1 LDRTNRAFA
10 SVIENQRSKIEN
22 HMHHL
27 LETWFTWVLTG
38 GYTGIIVLMA
48 MESSIFPVP
57 SEIVI
62 PPAAF
67 LAAQGKLSF
76 TGVVLA
82 GTLGSYLGSAITYW
96 ASRLIG
102 RPLIV
107 KYGRFVLITPKK
119 LERAERWLA
128 RYEAGGIFFARL
140 LPVVRHLISIPAGI
154 VRMNFGLFSLMTITG
169 SAIWCYILA
178 YLGEKAYRV
187 EPQLLT
193 DPEALVHFIHG
204 QSTWILVVV
213 AVFAALYILS
223 MRLSKPPQE
232 HGNGG

>member
-1 LDRTNRAFA
+1 
-10 SVIENQRSKIEN
+10 
-22 HMHHL
+22 MHHL
-27 LETWFTWVLTG
+27 LETWFSWVLTG

-82 GTLGSYLGSAITYW
+82 GTFGSYLGSAITYW

-107 KYGRFVLITPKK
+107 KYGRFALLTPKK
-119 LERAERWLA
+119 LERAEDWLA

-193 DPEALVHFIHG
+193 DPEALVRFIHG

-223 MRLSKPPQE
+223 MRLSKPPQK
-232 HGNGG
+232 HPNRG

>member
-1 LDRTNRAFA
+1 
-10 SVIENQRSKIEN
+10 
-22 HMHHL
+22 MHHL

-107 KYGRFVLITPKK
+107 KYGRFVLLTPKK

-178 YLGEKAYRV
+178 YLGQKAYRV

-193 DPEALVHFIHG
+193 DPEALVRFIHG

-213 AVFAALYILS
+213 AAFAALYILS
-223 MRLSKPPQE
+223 MRLSKPPQK
-232 HGNGG
+232 HLNGV

>member
-1 LDRTNRAFA
+1 
-10 SVIENQRSKIEN
+10 
-22 HMHHL
+22 MHHL

-107 KYGRFVLITPKK
+107 KYGRFVFLTPKK
-119 LERAERWLA
+119 LERAEHWLA
-128 RYEAGGIFFARL
+128 RYEAGGVFFFPL
-140 LPVVRHLISIPAGI
+140 LPVLGPLLFISAG
-154 VRMNFGLFSLMTITG
+154 V
-169 SAIWCYILA
+169 
-178 YLGEKAYRV
+178 
-187 EPQLLT
+187 
-193 DPEALVHFIHG
+193 
-204 QSTWILVVV
+204 
-213 AVFAALYILS
+213 
-223 MRLSKPPQE
+223 
-232 HGNGG
+232 

>member
-1 LDRTNRAFA
+1 
-10 SVIENQRSKIEN
+10 
-22 HMHHL
+22 MHHL
-27 LETWFTWVLTG
+27 LETWFSWVLTG
-38 GYTGIIVLMA
+38 GYLGIIVLMA

-76 TGVVLA
+76 TGVVVA
-82 GTLGSYLGSAITYW
+82 GTLGSYLGSAITYS

-107 KYGRFVLITPKK
+107 KYGRFVFVSTKK
-119 LERAERWLA
+119 LEQAEQWLA
-128 RYEAGGIFFARL
+128 RYEAGGVFFARL

-154 VRMNFGLFSLMTITG
+154 VRMNFGVFSLVTIAG
-169 SAIWCYILA
+169 SALWCWILA
-178 YLGEKAYRV
+178 YLGDKAYRL

-193 DPEALVHFIHG
+193 SPEALEHFIRQ
-204 QSTWILVVV
+204 QSKGILLLI
-213 AVFAALYILS
+213 AVFAGLYMLAL
-223 MRLSKPPQE
+223 RLMKPR
-232 HGNGG
+232 GGA

>member
-1 LDRTNRAFA
+1 MRLDIERFLDFA
-10 SVIENQRSKIEN
+10 RNDN
-22 HMHHL
+22 MHHL
-27 LETWFTWVLTG
+27 LETWFHWVLTG
-38 GYTGIIVLMA
+38 GYVGIIVLMA

-82 GTLGSYLGSAITYW
+82 GVLGSYLGSAITYW

-107 KYGRFVLITPKK
+107 KYGRFVLVTPKK
-119 LERAERWLA
+119 LEQAEQWLA
-128 RYEAGGIFFARL
+128 RYEAAGVFFARL

-154 VRMNFGLFSLMTITG
+154 VRMNFGLFSFVTIAG
-169 SAIWCYILA
+169 SALWCWILA
-178 YLGEKAYRV
+178 YLGDKAYRI
-187 EPQLLT
+187 EPELLT
-193 DPEALVHFIHG
+193 SPDALVRFIHG
-204 QSTWILVVV
+204 QSKGILLVV
-213 AVFAALYILS
+213 ALFAALYMLGL
-223 MRLSKPPQE
+223 RLMKPRS
-232 HGNGG
+232 GA

>member
-1 LDRTNRAFA
+1 
-10 SVIENQRSKIEN
+10 
-22 HMHHL
+22 MHHL
-27 LETWFTWVLTG
+27 LETWFSWVLTG
-38 GYTGIIVLMA
+38 GYLGIIVLMA

-76 TGVVLA
+76 TGVVVA

-107 KYGRFVLITPKK
+107 KYGRFVFVSPKK
-119 LERAERWLA
+119 LEQAEQWLA
-128 RYEAGGIFFARL
+128 RYEAGGVFFARL

-154 VRMNFGLFSLMTITG
+154 VRMNFGVFSLVTIAG
-169 SAIWCYILA
+169 SALWCWILA
-178 YLGEKAYRV
+178 YLGDKAYRL

-193 DPEALVHFIHG
+193 NPEALGHFIRQ
-204 QSTWILVVV
+204 QSKGILLLI
-213 AVFAALYILS
+213 AVFAGLYMLAL
-223 MRLSKPPQE
+223 RLMKPR
-232 HGNGG
+232 GGA

>member
-1 LDRTNRAFA
+1 
-10 SVIENQRSKIEN
+10 
-22 HMHHL
+22 MHHL

-57 SEIVI
+57 SEVVI

-76 TGVVLA
+76 AGVVLA

-107 KYGRFVLITPKK
+107 KYGRFVLLTPKK
-119 LERAERWLA
+119 LERAENWLA

-154 VRMNFGLFSLMTITG
+154 VRMNFGVFSLMTITG

-178 YLGEKAYRV
+178 YLGRRAYLV
-187 EPQLLT
+187 EPELLT
-193 DPEALVHFIHG
+193 NPEAMVHFIRG
-204 QSTWILVVV
+204 QSGGILLVVTL
-213 AVFAALYILS
+213 FAALYMLTL
-223 MRLSKPPQE
+223 RLMKPRS
-232 HGNGG
+232 GS

>member
-1 LDRTNRAFA
+1 
-10 SVIENQRSKIEN
+10 
-22 HMHHL
+22 MHHL

-107 KYGRFVLITPKK
+107 KYGRFVLLTPKK
-119 LERAERWLA
+119 LERAENWLA

-193 DPEALVHFIHG
+193 DPEALVRFIHG

-223 MRLSKPPQE
+223 MRLSKPPQK
-232 HGNGG
+232 HPNGG

>member
-1 LDRTNRAFA
+1 MRLDIERFLDFA
-10 SVIENQRSKIEN
+10 RNDN
-22 HMHHL
+22 MHHL
-27 LETWFTWVLTG
+27 LETWFHWVLTG
-38 GYTGIIVLMA
+38 GYVGIIVLMA

-82 GTLGSYLGSAITYW
+82 GVLGSYLGSAITYW

-107 KYGRFVLITPKK
+107 KYGRFVLVTPKK
-119 LERAERWLA
+119 LEQAEQWLA
-128 RYEAGGIFFARL
+128 RYEAGGVFFARL

-154 VRMNFGLFSLMTITG
+154 VRMNFGLFSFVTTAG
-169 SAIWCYILA
+169 SALWCWILA
-178 YLGEKAYRV
+178 YLGDKAYRL
-187 EPQLLT
+187 EPELLT
-193 DPEALVHFIHG
+193 SPDALVRFIHG
-204 QSTWILVVV
+204 QSKGILLVV
-213 AVFAALYILS
+213 ALFAALYMLGL
-223 MRLSKPPQE
+223 RLMKPRA
-232 HGNGG
+232 GS

>member
-1 LDRTNRAFA
+1 
-10 SVIENQRSKIEN
+10 
-22 HMHHL
+22 MHHL

-82 GTLGSYLGSAITYW
+82 GTIGSYLGSAITYW

-107 KYGRFVLITPKK
+107 KYGRFVFLTPKK
-119 LERAERWLA
+119 LERAEHWLA

-154 VRMNFGLFSLMTITG
+154 VRMNFAVFSVMTIVG

-178 YLGEKAYRV
+178 YLGEKAYRL

-193 DPEALVHFIHG
+193 DPEALVRFIHG

-213 AVFAALYILS
+213 AIFAALYILS
-223 MRLSKPPQE
+223 MRLSKPPST
-232 HGNGG
+232 HSNAG

>member
-1 LDRTNRAFA
+1 
-10 SVIENQRSKIEN
+10 
-22 HMHHL
+22 MHHL

-82 GTLGSYLGSAITYW
+82 GTIGSYLGSAITYW

-107 KYGRFVLITPKK
+107 KYGRFVFVTPKK

-154 VRMNFGLFSLMTITG
+154 VRMNFAVFSVMTIVG

-193 DPEALVHFIHG
+193 DPEALVRFIHG

-213 AVFAALYILS
+213 AIFAALYILS
-223 MRLSKPPQE
+223 MRLSKPPQT
-232 HGNGG
+232 HSNGG

>member
-1 LDRTNRAFA
+1 LRLDIERFLDFA
-10 SVIENQRSKIEN
+10 RNDN
-22 HMHHL
+22 MHHL
-27 LETWFTWVLTG
+27 LETWFHWVLTG
-38 GYTGIIVLMA
+38 GYVGIIVLMA

-82 GTLGSYLGSAITYW
+82 GVLGSYLGSAITYW

-107 KYGRFVLITPKK
+107 KYGRFVLVTPKK
-119 LERAERWLA
+119 LEQAEQWLA
-128 RYEAGGIFFARL
+128 RYEAGGVFFARL

-154 VRMNFGLFSLMTITG
+154 VRMNFGLFSFVTAAG
-169 SAIWCYILA
+169 SALWCWILA
-178 YLGEKAYRV
+178 YLGDKAYRL
-187 EPQLLT
+187 EPELLT
-193 DPEALVHFIHG
+193 SPDALVRFIHG
-204 QSTWILVVV
+204 QSKGILLVV
-213 AVFAALYILS
+213 ALFAALYMLGL
-223 MRLSKPPQE
+223 RLMKPRA
-232 HGNGG
+232 GS

>member
-1 LDRTNRAFA
+1 
-10 SVIENQRSKIEN
+10 
-22 HMHHL
+22 MHHL

-102 RPLIV
+102 RPLVV
-107 KYGRFVLITPKK
+107 KYGRFVLLTPKK
-119 LERAERWLA
+119 LERAEHWLA

-178 YLGEKAYRV
+178 YLGQKAYRV

-193 DPEALVHFIHG
+193 DPEALVRFIHG

-213 AVFAALYILS
+213 AAFAALYILS
-223 MRLSKPPQE
+223 MRLSKPPQK
-232 HGNGG
+232 HLNGV

>member
-1 LDRTNRAFA
+1 
-10 SVIENQRSKIEN
+10 
-22 HMHHL
+22 MHHL
-27 LETWFTWVLTG
+27 LETWFSWVLTG
-38 GYTGIIVLMA
+38 GYLGIIVLMA

-107 KYGRFVLITPKK
+107 KYGRFVFVSPKK
-119 LERAERWLA
+119 LEQAEQWLA
-128 RYEAGGIFFARL
+128 RYEAGGVFFARL
-140 LPVVRHLISIPAGI
+140 LPVVRHLISIPAGMI
-154 VRMNFGLFSLMTITG
+154 RMNFGLFSLVTIAG
-169 SAIWCYILA
+169 SALWCWILA
-178 YLGEKAYRV
+178 YLGDKAYHL

-193 DPEALVHFIHG
+193 SPEALEHFIRQ
-204 QSTWILVVV
+204 QSKGILLII
-213 AVFAALYILS
+213 AVFAGLYMLAL
-223 MRLSKPPQE
+223 RLMKPR
-232 HGNGG
+232 GSA